1 MTLAVVHTGDDGGLD
16 LGVMVKVLKVRSWIY
31 CEVGQT
37 GFPNWLNVEW
47 ERKRR
52 VKDDFKV
59 SGPSN

>member
-1 MTLAVVHTGDDGGLD
+1 M
-16 LGVMVKVLKVRSWIY
+16 K
-31 CEVGQT
+31 VGQT

-59 SGPSN
+59 SGPSNWVNSRTMCCNKNTEIGDGNWDIKNSVENM